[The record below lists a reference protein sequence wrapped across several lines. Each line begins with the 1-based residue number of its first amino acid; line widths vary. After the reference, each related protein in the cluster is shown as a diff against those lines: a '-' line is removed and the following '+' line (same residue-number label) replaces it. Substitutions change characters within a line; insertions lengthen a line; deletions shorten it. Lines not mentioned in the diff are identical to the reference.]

1 MSVMSVD
8 LTRAE
13 LVSLK
18 ETLEVT
24 PRFEGRAIVRDAVQ
38 AVLRERR
45 SKPAPL
51 RVEESALSELARR
64 IVVID
69 LASAT
74 IRSKL
79 DRELKRGRALVETTP

>member
-24 PRFEGRAIVRDAVQ
+24 PRFEGRSIVRDAVQ

-79 DRELKRGRALVETTP
+79 DSSLKRARALADATP

>member
-24 PRFEGRAIVRDAVQ
+24 PRFE
-38 AVLRERR
+38 
-45 SKPAPL
+45 
-51 RVEESALSELARR
+51 ESALNELARR

>member
-24 PRFEGRAIVRDAVQ
+24 PRFEGRVIVRDAVQ

-51 RVEESALSELARR
+51 LVDESALSELARR

-79 DRELKRGRALVETTP
+79 DRALKRRAPVDATP

>member
-24 PRFEGRAIVRDAVQ
+24 PRFEGRATVRDAVQ
-38 AVLRERR
+38 QILRERR
-45 SKPAPL
+45 SRPAPL
-51 RVEESALSELARR
+51 CVEESALSELSRR

-69 LASAT
+69 LASGM

-79 DRELKRGRALVETTP
+79 DRELKRRTRR

>member
-24 PRFEGRAIVRDAVQ
+24 PRFEGRATVRDAVQ
-38 AVLRERR
+38 EILRKRQSR
-45 SKPAPL
+45 PSPL
-51 RVEESALSELARR
+51 CVEESALSELARR

-69 LASAT
+69 LASAM

-79 DRELKRGRALVETTP
+79 DRALKRSPGR